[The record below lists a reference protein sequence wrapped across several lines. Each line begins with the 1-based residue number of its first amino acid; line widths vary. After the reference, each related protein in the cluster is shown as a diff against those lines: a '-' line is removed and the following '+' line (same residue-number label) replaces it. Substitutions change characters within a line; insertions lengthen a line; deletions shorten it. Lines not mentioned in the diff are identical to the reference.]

1 VILLVTVLL
10 LWKVK
15 KLPEPAI
22 VAIAAVVGLVIYP
35 MVKS

>member
-1 VILLVTVLL
+1 VGL

-22 VAIAAVVGLVIYP
+22 VGAAALIGLVAYP
-35 MVKS
+35 LLQH

>member
-1 VILLVTVLL
+1 MAVTLVL

-22 VAIAAVVGLVIYP
+22 VAVAAVVGLVVYP
-35 MVKS
+35 LVKG